1 MSEKKYPT
9 RMHEVLGVEPN
20 EEFYIN
26 GDFGIFFLTKEG
38 YLTSDNAGRNSN
50 WIVHAINRG
59 ITRRPRLTEEQILA
73 LNAAVKWFGFKWLVK
88 DKCES
93 VCFWQ
98 NKPEKREN
106 HWSAYGGGMYADIMT
121 VKVDNLVSWSDP
133 APLDIVQVLRQN
145 GEEVEGHPDPD
156 TEPEGCW
163 HCRNIE
169 AHRIEYVI
177 AVRIKGGTPMNT
189 PDCPYHYCP
198 ACGRKL
204 EVEG

>member
-1 MSEKKYPT
+1 MSDKRYPT
-9 RMHEVLGVEPN
+9 RMHEVLGVEIGERFEIPN
-20 EEFYIN
+20 YAGAAHVDIRGYICGVEHN
-26 GDFGIFFLTKEG
+26 DVVSGSRVCE
-38 YLTSDNAGRNSN
+38 
-50 WIVHAINRG
+50 AINHG

-133 APLDIVQVLRQN
+133 EPLDIVQTLR
-145 GEEVEGHPDPD
+145 GAGVEVEG
-156 TEPEGCW
+156 
-163 HCRNIE
+163 
-169 AHRIEYVI
+169 
-177 AVRIKGGTPMNT
+177 
-189 PDCPYHYCP
+189 
-198 ACGRKL
+198 
-204 EVEG
+204 